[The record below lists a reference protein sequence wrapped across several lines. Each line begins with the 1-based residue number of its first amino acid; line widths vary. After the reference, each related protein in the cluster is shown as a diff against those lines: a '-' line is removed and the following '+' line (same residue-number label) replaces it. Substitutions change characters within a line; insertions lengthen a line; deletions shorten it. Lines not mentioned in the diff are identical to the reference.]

1 MKYLKTGDGFSY
13 WKFCHSLEY
22 QAIQKNFIRA
32 VDSLQI
38 ESIMAILKVHTY
50 HIDSHIQMSDM
61 AKSGE
66 DMQVA
71 AELIE
76 TALHGM
82 EAAFDSHFSL
92 LSPMNRLEYKYQE
105 N

>member
-1 MKYLKTGDGFSY
+1 MKS
-13 WKFCHSLEY
+13 H
-22 QAIQKNFIRA
+22 A
-32 VDSLQI
+32 
-38 ESIMAILKVHTY
+38 Y
-50 HIDSHIQMSDM
+50 HIDSHIQMSEM

-82 EAAFDSHFSL
+82 ETAFDSRFSL
-92 LSPMNRLEYKYQE
+92 TSPYNRLEYKYQE
-105 N
+105 NR